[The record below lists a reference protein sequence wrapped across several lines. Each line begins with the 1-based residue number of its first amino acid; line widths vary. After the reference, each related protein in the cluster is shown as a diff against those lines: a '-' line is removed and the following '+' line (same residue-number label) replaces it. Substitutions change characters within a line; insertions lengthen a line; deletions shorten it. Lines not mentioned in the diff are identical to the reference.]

1 MWTACGVSR
10 QATSS
15 HSEQLRV
22 GNVELRDSVRVE
34 RIEALDTLMEVTTIT
49 VRENEQGDTLR
60 VTTVTDRLRSRT
72 RDKARDVEV
81 KVVERTDT
89 VYIERRDSVYVEKA
103 RGQPP
108 AENRRAPAVTMLK
121 WVFAIV
127 IALIGLKV
135 CPFLWRKEKN

>member
-1 MWTACGVSR
+1 M
-10 QATSS
+10 
-15 HSEQLRV
+15 

-81 KVVERTDT
+81 KIVERTDT

-108 AENRRAPAVTMLK
+108 AENRRTPAVTMLK

>member
-1 MWTACGVSR
+1 M
-10 QATSS
+10 
-15 HSEQLRV
+15 
-22 GNVELRDSVRVE
+22 RDSVRVE

-89 VYIERRDSVYVEKA
+89 VYIERRDSVYVEQA
-103 RGQPP
+103 RGQPS
-108 AENRRAPAVTMLK
+108 AENRRAPWLSALR
-121 WVFAIV
+121 WVFWIIVAIGGLV
-127 IALIGLKV
+127 ITITITKTKR
-135 CPFLWRKEKN
+135 FF